1 VIVIEAAGGLV
12 ERDGLVLVAHR
23 PLYDDW
29 TLPKGKLDRT
39 DADLKAC
46 ALREVWEETGYRCS
60 VTGPPLVVQYAMD
73 ATRHK
78 RVTYWRMS
86 VVEGEFV
93 ANTEVDEVRWL
104 APSEARFVLTYE
116 QDDAILTQLLR

>member
-1 VIVIEAAGGLV
+1 MVIEAAGGLV

-39 DADLKAC
+39 DGDLQAC

-60 VTGPPLVVQYAMD
+60 ASGPSMVVQYAMD
-73 ATRHK
+73 STRDK
-78 RVTYWRMS
+78 RVTYWRMA
-86 VVEGEFV
+86 VVDGEFV
-93 ANTEVDEVRWL
+93 PNAEVDEVRWL
-104 APSEARFVLTYE
+104 APSEALFLLTYE
-116 QDDAILTQLLR
+116 QDRAILNQLLR

>member
-1 VIVIEAAGGLV
+1 VIEAAGGLV

-23 PLYDDW
+23 PMYDDW
-29 TLPKGKLDRT
+29 TLPKGKLDDT
-39 DADLKAC
+39 DADLQAC

-60 VTGPPLVVQYAMD
+60 TSGPSIVVRYAMD

-78 RVTYWRMS
+78 RVTYWRMT
-86 VVEGEFV
+86 VIDGQFV

-104 APSEARFVLTYE
+104 LPSEALFLLTYE
-116 QDDAILTQLLR
+116 QDRATLTQLLR

>member
-1 VIVIEAAGGLV
+1 VTLIEAAGGLV

-23 PLYDDW
+23 PVYDDW

-39 DADLKAC
+39 DADLEAC
-46 ALREVWEETGYRCS
+46 ARREVWEETGYHCS
-60 VTGPPLVVQYAMD
+60 LSGSPIVVQYAMD

-78 RVTYWRMS
+78 RVTYWRMT
-86 VVEGEFV
+86 VLDGEFV
-93 ANTEVDEVRWL
+93 PNNEVDQVRWL

-116 QDDAILTQLLR
+116 QDRAILNQLLR